1 MYFVIIIPYNDIITI
16 RRTLDLFVRKTFTIM
31 KIHKQHFTLICSVLI
46 AMLLFLMFDSETAKA
61 EVDLTVLP
69 EVKEESESFSELQVD
84 EDITATIF
92 EEETVI
98 NPTEESSEVLPEN
111 LSSED
116 DIANSFPEMN
126 ENLIEPVPEESQDFP
141 VEDFVIE
148 PEIDSEETPAEIVEP
163 SLEPDSSEE
172 ILMEEL
178 PAEPS
183 DQLIEK
189 EDIEADLEQEVKD
202 TDLELTKEEPNYEI
216 RPIGN
221 NLYFVNTETGEVRKD
236 NAWIDYKDSRI
247 FPNKEGILYR
257 NQLITFG
264 PSSAFYMDNDG
275 FMTKDKI
282 VEYRNNLYYMDKTTG
297 NKRMDNKWIDLD
309 DYHIFPNAE
318 GLLYRNQFITFGPE
332 KIHYMGSDGKATKGL
347 KRVGNDL
354 HYFDESTNEPLKR
367 GIMRKDNKWVK
378 PSGSTESVFVNDKGV
393 VYTNQLLTFGPEITY
408 YMGNDGY
415 KVKGKIVEYGNN
427 LYYMDK
433 TTGNKRMDNKW
444 IDLDDY
450 HIFPNAEGLL
460 YRNQFI
466 TFGPEK
472 IHYMGSD
479 GKATKGLKRVGNDLH
494 YFDESTIEPLRRG
507 VMRKD
512 NNWVTPNGSKESVF
526 VNDKGVVYTNQLLTF
541 GPEISYYMGNDG
553 YKVKGKI
560 VEYGNNLYYMDE
572 TTGNKRMDNK
582 WIDLN
587 GNKIYP
593 NAEGILY
600 RNQFITFGPEVAYY
614 MNNSGYLDKGNSD
627 GIIQIKLE
635 PLVYSVTKVNR
646 EDGKLIRQPGWIEYN
661 GKKYFMNNFGMPYR
675 NQFITFGPNIA
686 YYMSN
691 NGSAIINKS
700 ITLNNI
706 PYSFDKNGIL
716 TTSYSGFEII
726 NSYLYYFNNMINPI
740 KGWYTVSNHGRI
752 YGDLDTGRILYKN
765 SIRMI
770 NGKEYLFNNNGSCT
784 PTNSGY
790 SYSTKLLTPWVSQLT
805 PIYAPNGCELASA
818 LSGMRYQGY
827 ATNVSINRL
836 ISEMSRSSNPYYGFT
851 TDPYQ
856 HSLGT
861 IYPSALLPL
870 IKKYAPN
877 SYDMSRS
884 TVDQWRNALDE
895 GTPIVL
901 WCTANFRAP
910 NYCGLGYPCNTHV
923 QLITGY
929 SKMNNTFSIMDPYTW
944 TAKSAHRIV
953 NSTQLLNSNNYGGRF
968 AIGIK

>member
-282 VEYRNNLYYMDKTTG
+282 VEYR
-297 NKRMDNKWIDLD
+297 
-309 DYHIFPNAE
+309 
-318 GLLYRNQFITFGPE
+318 
-332 KIHYMGSDGKATKGL
+332 
-347 KRVGNDL
+347 
-354 HYFDESTNEPLKR
+354 
-367 GIMRKDNKWVK
+367 
-378 PSGSTESVFVNDKGV
+378 
-393 VYTNQLLTFGPEITY
+393 
-408 YMGNDGY
+408 
-415 KVKGKIVEYGNN
+415 NN

>member
-444 IDLDDY
+444 IDL
-450 HIFPNAEGLL
+450 
-460 YRNQFI
+460 
-466 TFGPEK
+466 
-472 IHYMGSD
+472 
-479 GKATKGLKRVGNDLH
+479 
-494 YFDESTIEPLRRG
+494 
-507 VMRKD
+507 
-512 NNWVTPNGSKESVF
+512 
-526 VNDKGVVYTNQLLTF
+526 
-541 GPEISYYMGNDG
+541 
-553 YKVKGKI
+553 
-560 VEYGNNLYYMDE
+560 
-572 TTGNKRMDNK
+572 
-582 WIDLN
+582 N

-836 ISEMSRSSNPYYGFT
+836 ISEMSSSSNPYYGFT

>member
-427 LYYMDK
+427 LYYMD
-433 TTGNKRMDNKW
+433 
-444 IDLDDY
+444 
-450 HIFPNAEGLL
+450 
-460 YRNQFI
+460 
-466 TFGPEK
+466 
-472 IHYMGSD
+472 
-479 GKATKGLKRVGNDLH
+479 
-494 YFDESTIEPLRRG
+494 
-507 VMRKD
+507 
-512 NNWVTPNGSKESVF
+512 
-526 VNDKGVVYTNQLLTF
+526 
-541 GPEISYYMGNDG
+541 
-553 YKVKGKI
+553 
-560 VEYGNNLYYMDE
+560 E